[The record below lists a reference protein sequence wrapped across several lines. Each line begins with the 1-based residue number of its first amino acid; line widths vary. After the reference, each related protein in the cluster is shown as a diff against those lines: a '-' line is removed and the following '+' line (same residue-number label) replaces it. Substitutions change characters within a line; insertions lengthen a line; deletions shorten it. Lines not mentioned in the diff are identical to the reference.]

1 MLIHMESS
9 VPYIFTEAWRSRLKV
24 ARIPRSERVRVRIIL
39 SRKGFD
45 SSAGSGVSASP
56 IFGDG
61 SLLSMPI
68 PDRAS
73 RQCYAD
79 LRSPIA
85 GYENLGEI
93 VDSMPTR
100 AVRATDGVHLDPD
113 LDADSIARLPGW
125 RPLFGQTSAAQTH
138 LANNDVAVGD
148 LFIMFG
154 WFREMVERSG
164 RLVWKPGSP
173 DVHVIFGWLQIG
185 EMWHI
190 GTNPTGVP
198 SWAEYHPH
206 SVSGE
211 YPSNNTLYVA
221 SEKLSLPGVPT
232 TGVPG
237 AGVFRKHDERRRL
250 TAPNAS
256 RSKWRLPAWFDPHR
270 TDKALTYHPRIS
282 TEPGSATTKARAAQW
297 RVFDSH
303 VELDTVGK
311 GQEFVFDADVYP
323 EALGWFAA
331 MCRCLSDSGVGV
343 SAKHV
348 QAHQDPRPRRSG
360 A

>member
-1 MLIHMESS
+1 M
-9 VPYIFTEAWRSRLKV
+9 
-24 ARIPRSERVRVRIIL
+24 RIIL

-45 SSAGSGVSASP
+45 SSAGSGASASP
-56 IFGDG
+56 IFEDG
-61 SLLSMPI
+61 SMVSMPI

-79 LRSPIA
+79 LRSPIVE
-85 GYENLGEI
+85 YENLGEI
-93 VDSMPTR
+93 VDRMPTR

-113 LDADSIARLPGW
+113 LDANSIARLPGW

-138 LANNDVAVGD
+138 LANNDVVVGD

-154 WFREMVERSG
+154 WFREIVERSG
-164 RLVWKPGSP
+164 RLAWKTGSP
-173 DVHVIFGWLQIG
+173 DLHVIFGWLQIG
-185 EMWHI
+185 EIWHI
-190 GTNPTGVP
+190 GTNPTGLP

-206 SVSGE
+206 TISGE

-221 SEKLSLPGVPT
+221 SETLSLPGVPT

-270 TDKALTYHPRIS
+270 TDNALTYHPRIS
-282 TEPGSATTKARAAQW
+282 TEPGSAATKARAAQW

-311 GQEFVFDADVYP
+311 GQEFVFDTDVYP

-343 SAKHV
+343 SAMHV
-348 QAHQDPRPRRSG
+348 QTHQDPCLRRSG